1 MSLAASKGIG
11 SFMLKPG
18 TKRRRTKI
26 QMEEARHEE
35 ECREDAMADKNKE
48 IKSLTNELTAVID

>member
-1 MSLAASKGIG
+1 
-11 SFMLKPG
+11 MLKPG